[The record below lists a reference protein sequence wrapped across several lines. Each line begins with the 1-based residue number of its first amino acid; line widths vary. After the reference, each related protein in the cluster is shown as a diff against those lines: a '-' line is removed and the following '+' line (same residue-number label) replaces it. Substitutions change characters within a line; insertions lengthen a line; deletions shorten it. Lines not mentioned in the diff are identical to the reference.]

1 MYIAFKSMEDIFT
14 GASLNSVKDGEFRK
28 LTVDIST
35 SVSQENCNELLQNLQ
50 VRNVHEICRGLE
62 LPTFN
67 SLRGLHSMCVIQC
80 LGDI

>member
-1 MYIAFKSMEDIFT
+1 MYIAFKSMKDIFT

-35 SVSQENCNELLQNLQ
+35 SVSQGNCNELLQNLQ

-62 LPTFN
+62 LP
-67 SLRGLHSMCVIQC
+67 SLSYPTDNIKS
-80 LGDI
+80 DI